1 MQKTKVTL
9 YVTLKKI
16 SKDDIVAQLSSFW
29 NILTEDE
36 QNFLYD
42 QLSFHAYKKNDL
54 IYAEEQQ
61 PTDLLCLITGQV
73 KIYRIGSSDRSQIM
87 RLILPVDFFGY
98 RAYFAGENYVT
109 NACAFEPSL
118 VCNIPMQCIEKIV
131 MQNNRLAMFFIRQ
144 LSVDLGISDR
154 RSITLTQ
161 SHIRGRLAETLLFLK
176 ETYGVEADNRTLRLN
191 LSREDLAALSNMTT
205 ANAIRTLSNFAAEGL
220 VKISG
225 RNIRLLDEDHLKHIA
240 RIG

>member
-1 MQKTKVTL
+1 M
-9 YVTLKKI
+9 TLKNI
-16 SKDDIVAQLSSFW
+16 SKDDVVKELSSFW
-29 NILTEDE
+29 SLLTEDE
-36 QNFLYD
+36 QNILYD
-42 QLSFHAYKKNDL
+42 QLSFHYYKKNDV
-54 IYAEEQQ
+54 IYAEGQE
-61 PTDLLCLITGQV
+61 PTDLLCLIKGQV
-73 KIYRIGSSDRSQIM
+73 KIYRIGSSERSQIM

-98 RAYFAGENYVT
+98 RAYFADELYVT

-131 MQNNRLAMFFIRQ
+131 MQNSRLAMFFIKQ
-144 LSVDLGISDR
+144 LSADLGISDR

-176 ETYGVEADNRTLRLN
+176 DTYGVEPDSHTMRLR
-191 LSREDLAALSNMTT
+191 LSREDMSALSNMTT

-225 RNIRLLDEDHLKHIA
+225 RNIQLLDEDKLKHIA